1 MGIFSTFVCT
11 PKEKTR
17 LRELAKKQA
26 ELANSPKNLERVELW
41 KRHNSFKGERP
52 VIHIEV
58 GTFRKEI
65 IDPMMQCTSPFARMV
80 EYNLLQNFV
89 NFELFDDDRV
99 VPPYYM
105 VNYLTEFELFGINVK
120 ESILTDENGTE
131 LGHKFNHPIS
141 DIHDD
146 FDKFMQDSKIA
157 VHKRTTMLHKKAL
170 EDIFGDILPVKLT
183 MNSLYAVPTQ
193 QVVHFMGM
201 ENMLF
206 AMYDYPDEFKKMMDR
221 IAEEYIKYFKFLEN
235 NDCLLQ
241 NHEFEGLAQGSMCF
255 WDEEPKQGRI
265 LTTDVWGFMDSQ
277 ETVGISPDMF
287 EEFIF
292 PCYEK
297 IGKLFGRLSYGCCEP
312 TSAVW
317 DCIKRFDNLK
327 KISISPWC
335 DEEFMA
341 DQLRGKDIIYHRKP
355 SPNFLGVGE
364 TLDEDGFR
372 EHIEKTLKTAQGCHL
387 EITQRDVY
395 TVNNDLKKVQR
406 YVEIIRESIE
416 KCW

>member
-1 MGIFSTFVCT
+1 MGILGTFMCS
-11 PKEKTR
+11 PKEKSR

-26 ELANSPKNLERVELW
+26 EFANSPKNLERVELW

-65 IDPMMQCTSPFARMV
+65 IDPMMQCKSPFARMV

-89 NFELFDDDRV
+89 NFDLFDDDKV

-120 ESILTDENGTE
+120 ESVLTDENGTE

-157 VHKRTTMLHKKAL
+157 VHKKTTMLHKKAL

-255 WDEEPKQGRI
+255 WDEEPKHGRI

-277 ETVGISPDMF
+277 ETVGISPEMF
-287 EEFIF
+287 QEFIF
-292 PCYEK
+292 R
-297 IGKLFGRLSYGCCEP
+297 I
-312 TSAVW
+312 A
-317 DCIKRFDNLK
+317 
-327 KISISPWC
+327 
-335 DEEFMA
+335 
-341 DQLRGKDIIYHRKP
+341 
-355 SPNFLGVGE
+355 
-364 TLDEDGFR
+364 
-372 EHIEKTLKTAQGCHL
+372 
-387 EITQRDVY
+387 
-395 TVNNDLKKVQR
+395 
-406 YVEIIRESIE
+406 
-416 KCW
+416 